1 MLQPSRRPVAMCM
14 CVEAQVAEAVLAAA
28 EQWMRRLVQVVHGA
42 RHARGAPQSELGIM
56 EIKLCDAPTNAD
68 VFVGV

>member
-1 MLQPSRRPVAMCM
+1 M

-56 EIKLCDAPTNAD
+56 EIKLCDAPTKR
-68 VFVGV
+68 